1 MRAPPMLPPPKSLR
15 KQAERLLSTTRRQV
29 TRMPAEDVQKL
40 VHELQVYQIELE
52 MQNDDLRQAQLEMEV
67 ARDRYVELYNF
78 APIALLTMT
87 DEGEILEVNQ
97 AACELLGL
105 DPDQILHQ
113 KITHFI
119 LAASQDA
126 FYLLCHR
133 VFRTRRWQSA
143 DLELRNSQNQR
154 LLVHVN
160 AMRETTNRGKK
171 IQLSLTDLTARQQME
186 DWLKASLK
194 ETLDIK
200 TAMDEHAI
208 VVITTPQGKITYVND
223 KFCTLSGYSRKE
235 LIGQDQSL
243 MNSRFHSKAFMR
255 DLWATI
261 GQGEVWKGEIKNR
274 AKNGNFYWVDTTIVP
289 FFDEAGKIRQYV
301 SIRSDIT
308 SRKLAEEKVQEI
320 ADRLA
325 LATHVGGVGIWEYDV
340 VHKRVIWDDQMHLL
354 YSTTPKRF
362 GGNLQSW
369 NTLVHPADRRRGT
382 GEIQLALRGQ
392 KNFDTEF
399 RILWPDGSIHHIR
412 AIARVQ
418 RDAAGKP
425 LRMIGTNWDIT
436 ERARFEESLRHSEQK
451 LSSFFN
457 DAPIGLEWL
466 SASGVVLRANQA
478 QLKLF
483 GYVPGE
489 YLGHLFLEFCPDP
502 GRGRELLRRLMARET
517 VRNFSMTRQAKD
529 GTIHQTLVDAISFW
543 EGDRFL
549 HSAIFLRDISDRVQL
564 EKEILQV
571 GERERQRMS
580 RDLHDGMGQLLAG
593 TAYLTEAVRKKLV
606 GKALPESRE
615 LGRIQEVIKEAI
627 GQARSLA
634 RGLRPVD
641 PEPNGLMLALEAL
654 AKQTSHLFHIRC
666 HFNCPRPVLISDNTV
681 ATHLFWIAQE
691 SVTNAI
697 KHGKSKRIEILL
709 NRTPKRINL
718 AVKNNGLSLITQPG
732 INPGMGLRIMR
743 YRAGIIGGSLAIQTE
758 ADGGVTIVCTV
769 HQKRTQEYA
778 PPAARKKSSG

>member
-87 DEGEILEVNQ
+87 DEGEILEVNL

-200 TAMDEHAI
+200 TALDEHAI

-261 GQGEVWKGEIKNR
+261 GQGEIWQGEIR
-274 AKNGNFYWVDTTIVP
+274 DQTKNGAIFWLDTTIVP

-301 SIRSDIT
+301 VIRSDIT
-308 SRKLAEEKVQEI
+308 QRKIAEEL
-320 ADRLA
+320 ARTTTDRLA

-340 VHKRVIWDDQMHLL
+340 EQKRVTWDDQMHLL
-354 YSTTPKRF
+354 YGILPKQF
-362 GGNLQSW
+362 GRNLKSW
-369 NTLVHPADRRRGT
+369 NTLVHPKDRRRRMA
-382 GEIQLALRGQ
+382 EIQLALRGK
-392 KNFDTEF
+392 KNYDTDF
-399 RILWPDGSIHHIR
+399 RILWPDGSTHHIR

-418 RDAAGKP
+418 RDAAGTP
-425 LRMIGTNWDIT
+425 LRIIGTNWDIT
-436 ERARFEESLRHSEQK
+436 ERARFEESLRHSEQT
-451 LSSFFN
+451 LSIFFN
-457 DAPIGLEWL
+457 EAPIGLEWL
-466 SASGVVLRANQA
+466 SASGVVMRANQA
-478 QLKLF
+478 HLNLF
-483 GYVPGE
+483 GYAAKE
-489 YLGHLFLEFCPDP
+489 YQGHLFLESCPDP
-502 GRGRELLRRLMARET
+502 GRGRELLQRLAARET
-517 VRNFSMTRQAKD
+517 IRNFLIMRQSKNGTR
-529 GTIHQTLVDAISFW
+529 HQTLVDAISFW
-543 EGDRFL
+543 NGNQFQY
-549 HSAIFLRDISDRVQL
+549 SALFSRDITDRVQL
-564 EKEILQV
+564 EKEILQA

-580 RDLHDGMGQLLAG
+580 QDLHDGLGQLLAG
-593 TAYLTEAVRKKLV
+593 TAYLTNAVRQKLV
-606 GKALPESRE
+606 SKALPESRE
-615 LGRIQEVIKEAI
+615 LGRIQEVITEAI
-627 GQARSLA
+627 RQTRSLA
-634 RGLRPVD
+634 RGLHPVD

-654 AKQTSHLFHIRC
+654 AKQTSHLFHVRC
-666 HFNCPRPVLISDNTV
+666 HFNCRRSVLISDNTV
-681 ATHLFWIAQE
+681 ATHLFRIAQE
-691 SVTNAI
+691 SITNAI
-697 KHGKSKRIEILL
+697 KHGKSKRIEIVLT
-709 NRTPKRINL
+709 RTPKRINL
-718 AVKNNGLSLITQPG
+718 AVKNNGLRLPTQPRKD
-732 INPGMGLRIMR
+732 IGMGLRIMR
-743 YRAGIIGGSLAIQTE
+743 YRAGIIGGSLATQIE
-758 ADGGVTIVCTV
+758 ADGSITVVCTV
-769 HQKRTQEYA
+769 HENGNSNI
-778 PPAARKKSSG
+778 PPQRKKTD